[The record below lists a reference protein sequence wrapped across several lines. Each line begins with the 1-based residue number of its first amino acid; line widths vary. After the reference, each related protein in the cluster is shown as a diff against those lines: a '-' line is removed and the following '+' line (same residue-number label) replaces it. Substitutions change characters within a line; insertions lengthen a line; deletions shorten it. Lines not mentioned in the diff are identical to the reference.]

1 MKQLS
6 FIQLSDTHFRSDYKD
21 DPLESVFSGVINPA
35 TNLVAELQKIDF
47 TEVDFIV
54 ITGDLVHDGCAE
66 DYKNLKSLV
75 EGNVPVGFPVYYCL
89 GNHDDKKCFY
99 KGFYDIEN
107 KSTSLDYVEEMNG
120 YRLIFL
126 DTSVDFMH
134 SGYLSDEQLDWLEET
149 LKENSEAGSLLFMH
163 HPLVWKS
170 EKTTQASERLFDLL
184 AKSDVISIHSGHLHF
199 SGLNYIGK
207 IPQFSIESLAFG
219 LEYTKEMVNY
229 TNRNSYNFY
238 SIRNREIFAKT
249 IYVNPNEKV
258 VWALTREEN
267 EQFNLEHYGK

>member
-21 DPLESVFSGVINPA
+21 DPLEIVFSGVNNPA
-35 TNLVAELQKIDF
+35 TNLVAVLQKIDF

-199 SGLNYIGK
+199 SGINYIGK

-229 TNRNSYNFY
+229 TNRNSYNYLFH
-238 SIRNREIFAKT
+238 S
-249 IYVNPNEKV
+249 
-258 VWALTREEN
+258 
-267 EQFNLEHYGK
+267 